1 MQRPAGGER
10 RGEFFVTN
18 TIVSSERTGNVAVL
32 TFGEAPV
39 NSLGAATRR
48 ALTEAV
54 DAAIADP
61 GVAAIVVTGRN
72 GLFSAGADIKEFGT
86 PRMFASPNLHQ
97 LIAAI
102 ETSPKPVVAAIEG
115 NCLGGGLELAL
126 GCHYRVALESAKLG
140 LPEVKIG
147 LLPGA
152 GGTQRLPRLIGVEG
166 AINVIL
172 GGVPVPAVAFK
183 GSPLIDVL
191 VTADLL
197 AAATTLAAAKAAE
210 AAAGKALPK
219 ARNLR
224 VRDTNVDA
232 LLGFAR
238 TTVGAMYANYPAPRK
253 CLDAI
258 EAAATQDF
266 ETGLATERRLFGE
279 LMISPESR
287 ALRHAFFAE
296 RAAAKIPGL
305 PESTPTREIK
315 SAAIIGAGTMGTG
328 IAINFLNAG
337 IPVFLLEVAQ
347 AGLDKGVA
355 RIRETYEAQVKKGR
369 MKPADAAAKAA
380 LLTPTLSYRDIAGA
394 DIVIEAVFE
403 DMPTKTAVFKTLD
416 EVMKPGAILA
426 TNTSTLDVDRIAA
439 TTGRPGDVVGTH
451 FFSPANVMKLLEIIR
466 GRATLPDVLATTMK
480 LAKTLRKTAV
490 ISGVCDGF
498 IGNRMVE
505 QYVRQALF
513 MLDEGASPSDVDAAA
528 EKFGFAMG
536 PFRMSDLAGND
547 IFWHIRKRRAVEQPQ
562 VLYSKVADKL
572 CELGRFGQKTGGGWY
587 DYRPGDRAAHPSPAV
602 SELLGAH
609 RAALGLKPRVIDV
622 QEIIDRLVYALV
634 NEGAKIL
641 EEGIASRASD
651 IDIVYLTGYGFPIWR
666 GGPMCYA
673 DEIGVYGVAQ
683 RMRELA
689 RNPHGDPGF
698 WTPAPL
704 LAKLAATDGAFTTT
718 GARS

>member
-1 MQRPAGGER
+1 MTTPVSTETSGG
-10 RGEFFVTN
+10 VA
-18 TIVSSERTGNVAVL
+18 IVK
-32 TFGEAPV
+32 FGEAPV

-48 ALTEAV
+48 ALTEAI

-61 GVAAIVVTGRN
+61 AVTAIVIAGRN

-86 PRMFASPNLHQ
+86 PRMFSAPNLHQ
-97 LIAAI
+97 LIIAI

-115 NCLGGGLELAL
+115 TCLGGGLEVAL
-126 GCHYRVALESAKLG
+126 GCHFRVALEGAKLG

-172 GGVPVPAVAFK
+172 GGEPVPAKAFK
-183 GSPLIDVL
+183 GSPLLDLIVG
-191 VTADLL
+191 ADLIG
-197 AAATTLAAAKAAE
+197 AAVTLAAAKAADH
-210 AAAGKALPK
+210 AAGKPLPR

-224 VRDTNVDA
+224 VRDAGVEA

-238 TTVGAMYANYPAPRK
+238 TTARAMYPNFPAPLK

-258 EAAATQDF
+258 EAAATEDF
-266 ETGLATERRLFGE
+266 DTGLATERRLFGE
-279 LMISPESR
+279 LMISPVSR

-328 IAINFLNAG
+328 IAVNFLNAG

-355 RIRETYEAQVKKGR
+355 RIRETYEGQVKKGR
-369 MKPADAAAKAA
+369 MKPADAEARAK
-380 LLTPTLSYRDIAGA
+380 LLTPTLSYRDIATA

-403 DMPTKTAVFKTLD
+403 DMATKTAVFKTLD

-426 TNTSTLDVDRIAA
+426 TNTSTLDIDVIAA
-439 TTGRPGDVVGTH
+439 TTKRPADVVGTH
-451 FFSPANVMKLLEIIR
+451 FFSPANIMKLLEIVR
-466 GRATLPDVLATTMK
+466 GRATAPDVLATTMK

-513 MLDEGASPSDVDAAA
+513 MLDEGASPADVDAAA

-562 VLYSKVADKL
+562 ILYSRIADKL

-587 DYRPGDRAAHPSPAV
+587 DYRPGDRMAHSSPVVA
-602 SELLGAH
+602 ELLQAH
-609 RAALGLKPRVIDV
+609 RERLGLVPRTIDAR
-622 QEIIDRLVYALV
+622 EIADRLVYALV

-651 IDIVYLTGYGFPIWR
+651 IDIVYLTGYGFPVWR
-666 GGPMCYA
+666 GGPMAYA
-673 DEIGVYGVAQ
+673 DEVGVYGVAQ

-689 RNPHGDPGF
+689 RNPHGDPDF

-704 LAKLAATDGAFTTT
+704 LAKLAATDGAFNTS